1 MTAAVKSAAGR
12 DEILAAATDMFAEAG
27 YDAVSMSTIAERAG
41 TSKANVFHHFGSKD
55 GLYLEVMRAA
65 CKVFA
70 QSIEAAGHV
79 EGGFDERLRTLV
91 RQDLEVM
98 CANPDR
104 SHLIL
109 REVME
114 SGECR
119 GRALASEVFEDQF
132 GEIVALFRAGR
143 EAGAFRDD
151 VPAELAATMMIAC
164 NVFLFQSRSVLRYL
178 PGIDFVDDPE
188 RYAALVS
195 RVLLNGLERR
205 AEPGSTEYATQ
216 GNET

>member
-1 MTAAVKSAAGR
+1 MTTAPENRIAGR
-12 DEILAAATDMFAEAG
+12 DEILAAATDMFGEAG
-27 YDAVSMSTIAERAG
+27 YDAVSMSTIAKRAG

-70 QSIEAAGHV
+70 QSIEAAAHV
-79 EGGFDERLRTLV
+79 EGGFDERLRTLIK
-91 RQDLEVM
+91 QDLALM
-98 CANPDR
+98 RANPDR

-109 REVME
+109 REVLE

-119 GRALASEVFEDQF
+119 GRALAGEVFEGQF
-132 GEIVALFRAGR
+132 GEIVELFQAGR

-151 VPAELAATMMIAC
+151 VPSELAATMMIAC
-164 NVFLFQSRSVLRYL
+164 NVFLFQSQNVLRHL
-178 PGIDFVDDPE
+178 RGIDFVDDPE

-195 RVLLNGLERR
+195 RVLLKGLERPGR
-205 AEPGSTEYATQ
+205 AETVTKE
-216 GNET
+216 NET